1 MLLASFTQCHLTRR
15 IRTALALPL
24 VAVIGPSLWV
34 IAAQGQESKAASEAA
49 AAEGIEFF
57 EKHIRPLVA
66 QNCLSCHG
74 DKKQGGL
81 QLDSRSAMLEGSDSG
96 PVIAPGDPE
105 HSLLIQAV
113 RYANDPKMPPDGK
126 LPDEAIAALTTW
138 VKMGAPWPKDA
149 APKDAGSAKSR
160 MQPADAWK
168 SHWSFQPIVKPPVPK
183 VIRGDWPRAELDHF
197 VLDKLEQQ
205 QLAPSSP
212 ADRHTLIRRATY
224 DVIGLPPTAE
234 EAERFVQDPA
244 PNAFDKVIERLLTSP
259 HYGERWGR
267 HWLDVARYADTKG
280 YVFTQDRSY
289 PNAYRYRDWVVK
301 SFNDDL
307 PYDQF
312 LIEQIAAD
320 RLPHGDDNS
329 SLAAM
334 GFLTVGRRF
343 LNNPHDIIDDRLDV
357 LTRGTMGLTV
367 TCARCHDHKYD
378 PIPTKD
384 YYSLYGVLASSVEPP
399 EPADFMTLADAE
411 QPIVPH
417 VFVRGNAGNR
427 GEAVPRQ
434 FLSVLA
440 GENRQPFGQ
449 GSGRLD
455 LARAIASPDNPLT
468 ARVIVNRVWLYYF
481 DAGFVRTPSDFGV
494 RSQPPSHPELLDYL
508 ASSLIESNWSLK
520 HLHRMILNSATYQQ
534 TSFDRP
540 ECRQVDSENRLLW
553 RMNRKRLDFEA
564 IRDSLLAASGQL
576 DRTLGGPAVELT
588 GSPWP
593 KRRTLY
599 GLIDR
604 QNLPSLFRTFDFAGP
619 DTHSPQRFNTTV
631 PQQALYMMNSPFLRD
646 QVRSLATH
654 DSLGGIADTRLR
666 IAQLYRLAL
675 SRLPS
680 DPELELGLAFLAAEE
695 ARPAENNPVPEDE
708 PRLSAWERYAHIV
721 LLSNEFVFVD

>member
-1 MLLASFTQCHLTRR
+1 MLLASLTQHV
-15 IRTALALPL
+15 RTTLASLL
-24 VAVIGPSLWV
+24 VAAIGSLLWV
-34 IAAQGQESKAASEAA
+34 TAAQAQESKAASEAA
-49 AAEGIEFF
+49 TAEGIEFF

-96 PVIAPGDPE
+96 PVVAPGDPE

-113 RYANDPKMPPDGK
+113 RYADDPKMPPDGK

-138 VKMGAPWPKDA
+138 VKMGAPWPKDVG
-149 APKDAGSAKSR
+149 PTGSGSTKSR
-160 MQPADAWK
+160 MNPADAWK
-168 SHWSFQPIVKPPVPK
+168 SHWAFQPIAKPLAPK
-183 VIRGDWPRAELDHF
+183 VICVDWPRAELDYF

-205 QLAPSSP
+205 KLAPSP
-212 ADRHTLIRRATY
+212 AADRHTLIRRATY

-234 EAERFVQDPA
+234 EVERFVQDSA

-320 RLPHGDDNS
+320 RLPHGSDKT

-384 YYSLYGVLASSVEPP
+384 YYSLYGVLASSVEPA
-399 EPADFMTLADAE
+399 EPADVMTLADAE

-434 FLSVLA
+434 FLSALA

-534 TSFDRP
+534 ASLDRP
-540 ECRQVDSENRLLW
+540 ECRQVDNENRLLW

-576 DRTLGGPAVELT
+576 DRTLGGPAIELT
-588 GSPWP
+588 STPWP

-631 PQQALYMMNSPFLRD
+631 PQQALYLMNSPFLRD
-646 QVRSLATH
+646 QVRSLAAH
-654 DSLGGIADTRLR
+654 DSLGTITEPPRR

-680 DPELELGLAFLAAEE
+680 DPEIELGLAFLAAED
-695 ARPAENNPVPEDE
+695 ARPAESNSATAGE
-708 PRLSAWERYAHIV
+708 PTLSNWERYAHIV